1 MSNWRDAVYIVIGLF
16 IGVILH
22 EYMHGRI
29 ADWRGD
35 HTARNAGRITLNP
48 IPHIDPF
55 GTVLL
60 PLGLLVV
67 SRGSFSFGYA
77 KPVPINPYFMKK
89 RTDVILVLLA
99 GPLTNFAV
107 AFGIAVIGLVVR
119 LAGASTISVSPTSIQ
134 VSELFALFYF
144 ASFINL
150 WLGIF
155 NLIPVPPLD
164 GSHILEYFL
173 SSETRVYYERI
184 APFGFLIAFLFIWLA
199 GGALLSL
206 LYPFLSLPGR
216 IMGIP
221 SLLLRHLAG
230 LQ

>member
-1 MSNWRDAVYIVIGLF
+1 VSSSWQKAIYIAIGLF

-35 HTARNAGRITLNP
+35 HTARNAGRLTLNP

-60 PLGLLVV
+60 PLALLLV
-67 SRGSFSFGYA
+67 SRGQWAFGFA
-77 KPVPINPYFMKK
+77 KPVPVNPFFLK
-89 RTDVILVLLA
+89 RRRDMVLIALA
-99 GPLTNFAV
+99 GPLTNFTL
-107 AFGIAVIGLVVR
+107 AFGVALVGRIVHAAGVQTVTFSSTGGVGITEVFLLFYWVAVIN
-119 LAGASTISVSPTSIQ
+119 I
-134 VSELFALFYF
+134 
-144 ASFINL
+144 

-164 GSHILEYFL
+164 GSHILEYYL
-173 SSETRVYYERI
+173 PASAQASYERI
-184 APFGFLIAFLFIWLA
+184 APFGFVIVFTFFLVAGHAFASALQPLFNLV
-199 GGALLSL
+199 
-206 LYPFLSLPGR
+206 GR

-221 SLLLRHLAG
+221 L
-230 LQ
+230 

>member
-1 MSNWRDAVYIVIGLF
+1 MSSWRDAVYIAIGLF

-22 EYMHGRI
+22 EYMHGRV

-35 HTARNAGRITLNP
+35 HTARNAGRLTLNP

-55 GTVLL
+55 GTILL
-60 PLGLLVV
+60 PLGLLLV
-67 SRGSFSFGYA
+67 SRGSFAFGYA
-77 KPVPINPYFMKK
+77 KPVPINPMFMKK
-89 RTDVILVLLA
+89 KSDVILVSLA
-99 GPLTNFAV
+99 GPLTNFVV
-107 AFGIAVIGLVVR
+107 AFVIALIGLVVH
-119 LAGASTISVSPTSIQ
+119 LAGAATVTSTSAGLGLQ
-134 VSELFALFYF
+134 LSELYSLFYF
-144 ASFINL
+144 ASFINI

-184 APFGFLIAFLFIWLA
+184 APFGFLVVFLFLWLA
-199 GGALLSL
+199 GPALSNL
-206 LYPFLSLPGR
+206 LHPLLSLPGR

-221 SLLLRHLAG
+221 SFLL
-230 LQ
+230 

>member
-1 MSNWRDAVYIVIGLF
+1 MSSWRDAVYIAVGLF

-35 HTARNAGRITLNP
+35 HTARNAGRLTLNP

-55 GTVLL
+55 GTIIL
-60 PLGLLVV
+60 PLALLLV
-67 SRGSFSFGYA
+67 SRGAWAFGYA

-89 RTDVILVLLA
+89 RYDIILVSLA

-107 AFGIAVIGLVVR
+107 ALVISLIGLVVH
-119 LAGASTISVSPTSIQ
+119 LAGVKNMEIF
-134 VSELFALFYF
+134 LFFYY
-144 ASFINL
+144 ASFINI

-155 NLIPVPPLD
+155 NLIPIPPLD

-173 SSETRVYYERI
+173 SNESRVYYEKI
-184 APFGFLIAFLFIWLA
+184 APFGFIIVFLFLWLA
-199 GGALLSL
+199 GPSLFRLLRPVL
-206 LYPFLSLPGR
+206 NLPLR
-216 IMGIP
+216 IMG
-221 SLLLRHLAG
+221 L
-230 LQ
+230 